1 MEKKFLGS
9 TGLAKFLENLYE
21 VFEKV
26 GHTHTKSQITDF
38 PTIPTKVSQLDN
50 DSGFVSTDTNTKYT
64 LTKDGDSII
73 LTGTDGTSSSVKD
86 TDTTI
91 TVDSEISGTSTNP
104 VQNKVIKATFDEA
117 KSYTDSVLETAK
129 SYTDSEIADLIN
141 SAPTTL
147 DTLGEIATAMQENAD
162 IVAALDTAIGSKAN
176 TSDLS
181 SHTGNSTVHITAS
194 ERTNWEGAVTHIG
207 DTTKHITA
215 AERTKWNAAKTHAD
229 TDHVLS
235 VNGSTGAVTVSAVP
249 PCTTSDNG
257 KFLRVSSGS
266 AAWVTVP
273 NAEEASF

>member
-1 MEKKFLGS
+1 MTFLDQ
-9 TGLAKFLENLYE
+9 TGLSRLWQHIVARLN
-21 VFEKV
+21 
-26 GHTHTKSQITDF
+26 
-38 PTIPTKVSQLDN
+38 
-50 DSGFVSTDTNTKYT
+50 GFVQVSRKINGKELSNDVV
-64 LTKDGDSII
+64 LTAADVGADVA
-73 LTGTDGTSSSVKD
+73 G
-86 TDTTI
+86 
-91 TVDSEISGTSTNP
+91 
-104 VQNKVIKATFDEA
+104 AAAEA
-117 KSYTDSVLETAK
+117 LESANA
-129 SYTDSEIADLIN
+129 YTDSEIADLIN

-162 IVAALDTAIGSKAN
+162 VVAALDTAIGSKAN